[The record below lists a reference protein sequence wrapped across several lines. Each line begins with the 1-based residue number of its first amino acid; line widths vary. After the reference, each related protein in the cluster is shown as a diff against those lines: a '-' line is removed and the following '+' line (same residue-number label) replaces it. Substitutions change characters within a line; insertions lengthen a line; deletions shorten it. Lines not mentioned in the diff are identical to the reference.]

1 MGCFGTVEKPAYTG
15 SSGWLH
21 RLARLVLTLKRVL
34 EMFVISSWHAKVRAD
49 RNYKKTPVKKT
60 MKPSKGKGWKK
71 SSLAQLI
78 GSRNVTTSSWGR
90 VRVMRNPYKV

>member
-34 EMFVISSWHAKVRAD
+34 EMFVISSWHAKVA
-49 RNYKKTPVKKT
+49 VA
-60 MKPSKGKGWKK
+60 GKRL
-71 SSLAQLI
+71 SFPAILALNWAEKWL
-78 GSRNVTTSSWGR
+78 SEFWD
-90 VRVMRNPYKV
+90 